1 MTKRFVRA
9 AKKLLPNKLARMI
22 GGLIVRARV
31 RKLSRM
37 STREAFNTI
46 YRRGYWK
53 QGDSYSGP
61 GSEGAWATDYCNLV
75 IEYIRTHG
83 IRTVVDAGC
92 GDFHVGQRLVKEVD
106 SYLGLDISDY
116 VIEQNST
123 KFGNLQGVKFQQ
135 FDIIANP
142 FPETDLLLIRQVLQ
156 HLSNDQIE
164 KVLSNI
170 ENSQIKR
177 VLIAEQCMN
186 FEDGFAP
193 NIDLL
198 THSVSTRVSLGSG
211 VDPSRHPFNRGV
223 TVLSRFRPGKENEA
237 EPNSL
242 LVVYEYRLI
251 QS

>member
-22 GGLIVRARV
+22 GGLIVRLA
-31 RKLSRM
+31 LGS
-37 STREAFNTI
+37 
-46 YRRGYWK
+46 YRGCLRAK
-53 QGDSYSGP
+53 HLIQSID
-61 GSEGAWATDYCNLV
+61 AATGNKEIAIRAPAAKVLGQQTTANLV

-198 THSVSTRVSLGSG
+198 THSVSTRVSLVLELTLRAILSIG
-211 VDPSRHPFNRGV
+211 V
-223 TVLSRFRPGKENEA
+223 
-237 EPNSL
+237 
-242 LVVYEYRLI
+242 
-251 QS
+251 